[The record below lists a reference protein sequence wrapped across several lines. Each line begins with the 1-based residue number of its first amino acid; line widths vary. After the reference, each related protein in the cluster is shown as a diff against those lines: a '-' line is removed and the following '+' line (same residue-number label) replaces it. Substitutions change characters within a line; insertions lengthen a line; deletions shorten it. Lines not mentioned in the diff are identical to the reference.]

1 MTNKTSL
8 DRYRLLR
15 LAGAMCSLSVILGA
29 CTETTGSVATPV
41 ARGVPLHP
49 CARAAAR

>member
-15 LAGAMCSLSVILGA
+15 LAGAMCGLSVILGA
-29 CTETTGSVATPV
+29 CT
-41 ARGVPLHP
+41 
-49 CARAAAR
+49 